1 MNGAP
6 PNGNPPPQTGNGKNV
21 DKFEFLLPYAKALL
35 RPDEASDCLD
45 LSRNHIYSLIL
56 EGKLEAHADSER
68 ERLTYR
74 ITRRSV
80 LARLAKTAQ
89 YEPDDFL
96 EVLETLI
103 KTLSASQIDRLIVR
117 AQRIKEEKGGS

>member
-1 MNGAP
+1 MSTSRASTSAKTVESTP
-6 PNGNPPPQTGNGKNV
+6 A
-21 DKFEFLLPYAKALL
+21 DKFQFLLLYTKPLL
-35 RPDEASDCLD
+35 RPDEAADCLD

-56 EGKLEAHADSER
+56 EGKLEAHADNER

-96 EVLETLI
+96 DVIESLI
-103 KTLSASQIDRLIVR
+103 KTLSASQINRFAVR
-117 AQRIKEEKGGS
+117 FERIRQSKGAL